1 MTKNNWLLIFA
12 AVALAAVY
20 AVYFTDWFQPKT
32 IQIFHTSRNL
42 RPRLLRGGGALPSLQ
57 FGISRQLQL
66 TELRVVPAAGFQ
78 TNKNVLPLWHLVTV
92 SNSVPVKMFYYGQFI
107 GGLKPAIKG
116 TRAQPLETNVTY
128 RLIVTAGQF
137 KGEHDFELK

>member
-1 MTKNNWLLIFA
+1 MTKKNWLLILV
-12 AVALAAVY
+12 AVVLAAVY

-32 IQIFHTSRNL
+32 LKLFHTIRNL
-42 RPRLLRGGGALPSLQ
+42 NPRQMRGGALPSLK

-78 TNKNVLPLWHLVTV
+78 TNKNVLPLWHLVTD
-92 SNSVPVKMFYYGQFI
+92 SNSVPVKTFYYGQFI

-116 TRAQPLETNVTY
+116 TRAQVLETNVTY